1 MPRPIHFE
9 IHSAEPERAIQFYR
23 ELFGWTFTK
32 WDGPWPYWLIVDTTS
47 VDALVTKIQAL
58 GRMPAAFDPATSP
71 A

>member
-32 WDGPWPYWLIVDTTS
+32 WDGPRPYWLIVDTTS
-47 VDALVTKIQAL
+47 A
-58 GRMPAAFDPATSP
+58 MPL
-71 A
+71 